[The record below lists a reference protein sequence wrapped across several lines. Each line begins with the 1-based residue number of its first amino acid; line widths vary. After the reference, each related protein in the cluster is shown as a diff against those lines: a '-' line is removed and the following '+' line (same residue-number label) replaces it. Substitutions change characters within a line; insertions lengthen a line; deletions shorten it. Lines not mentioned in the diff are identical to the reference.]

1 MMIDNLERVLDH
13 LDVET
18 GDGDHVEAH
27 VDAVN
32 LTGSQPG
39 GRETA
44 EALLLHATN
53 RGRGGTEAV
62 GATGLDLA
70 DDEQVAAASDQID
83 LADGTAPVAVDDG
96 EAVVGV
102 PRGGELLALP
112 AAFEMG

>member
-13 LDVET
+13 LDVHA

-27 VDAVN
+27 VDAVHVAS
-32 LTGSQPG
+32 GQPG
-39 GRETA
+39 GGETA
-44 EALLLHATN
+44 ESLLLDSTDGG
-53 RGRGGTEAV
+53 GRWTEGV
-62 GATGLDLA
+62 GAPGLDLA